1 MGRWIIVHG
10 QTDGERIL
18 VNLDNV
24 DTVQGQTIF
33 FVGDDEDYLVVSE
46 SFDEIVK
53 CIMWEERNT

>member
-1 MGRWIIVHG
+1 MGRWITVHR

-24 DTVQGQTIF
+24 DTVRGQTIF

-53 CIMWEERNT
+53 CIMWGEQNT